1 MTIKQAL
8 RLGTQALEAASVPD
22 AAWDAALLLAHVTS
36 KPALWLRANGFE
48 ELGSPLYE
56 QFDALIARRAA
67 REPLQYILGSVA
79 FEGVEIAVSPDA
91 LIPRMDTE
99 VLFERTAL
107 RLRGTEKVLDLCT
120 GTGVLAIA
128 LKHRFPSLTVFAAD
142 KSDAALALAQINAL
156 RNQTAVH
163 FRQGDLFEA
172 VGEERFDLILS
183 NPPYICAADMRT
195 LQEEVLREPRMALFG
210 GEDGLDFYRR
220 IVAEAPNHLVPGGA
234 LLFEIACSQ
243 AADVSA
249 LMASHFDAITVTR
262 DLSGLDRC
270 VEGTLRG

>member
-22 AAWDAALLLAHVTS
+22 AAWDAALLLSHVTS

-48 ELGSPLYE
+48 ELDPAVY
-56 QFDALIARRAA
+56 DRYNALIARRAT
-67 REPLQYILGSVA
+67 REPLQYILGSVP

-99 VLFERTAL
+99 VLFERTVS
-107 RLRGTEKVLDLCT
+107 RLTGSEKVLDLCT

-142 KSDAALALAQINAL
+142 KSEAALSLARKNALANKTDII
-156 RNQTAVH
+156 

-172 VGEERFDLILS
+172 VGGERFDLILS
-183 NPPYICAADMRT
+183 NPPYIDAADMLT
-195 LQEEVLREPRMALFG
+195 LQAEVL
-210 GEDGLDFYRR
+210 
-220 IVAEAPNHLVPGGA
+220 
-234 LLFEIACSQ
+234 Q
-243 AADVSA
+243 
-249 LMASHFDAITVTR
+249 
-262 DLSGLDRC
+262 
-270 VEGTLRG
+270 